1 MKKLVSLRNKKGFT
15 LVELI
20 IVIAIIAVLAAV
32 VAPQYIQYV
41 EKSKIGVDESYI
53 AEIGHNLSLLA
64 ASEVDVNGKEIKVY
78 FGSATD
84 DSTHAKPV
92 AKEVTGSTESSTTP
106 AATKV
111 QESLNKLFP
120 SPAWKSKHYTDNYA
134 SVIITLNGTTGVV
147 AFAGTKN
154 TIG

>member
-64 ASEVDVNGKEIKVY
+64 ASEVDVNGKTITVK
-78 FGSATD
+78 FGAD
-84 DSTHAKPV
+84 AKPTASEGSGTSLDATTDA
-92 AKEVTGSTESSTTP
+92 AK
-106 AATKV
+106 KV

-120 SPAWKSKHYTDNYA
+120 SPAWKSNNYTTNYA
-134 SVIITLNGTTGVV
+134 SILIELNGSTGVV
-147 AFAGTKN
+147 TYSGTKN
-154 TIG
+154 KIG